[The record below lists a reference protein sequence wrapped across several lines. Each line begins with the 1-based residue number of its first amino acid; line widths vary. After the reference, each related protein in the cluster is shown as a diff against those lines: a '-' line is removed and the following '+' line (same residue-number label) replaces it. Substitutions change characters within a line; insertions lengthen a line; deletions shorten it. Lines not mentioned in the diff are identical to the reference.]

1 MCPLVHS
8 GPPPHCPQKRLL
20 ICELHDD
27 VLSKQQCGQQTHSAS
42 LREAVRD
49 HDKKV

>member
-1 MCPLVHS
+1 MGPLVHIS
-8 GPPPHCPQKRLL
+8 WTAPYPQNNSRPL

-42 LREAVRD
+42 
-49 HDKKV
+49 